1 MPYSYPQRLSAIKF
15 AFETHARLVSHNGE
29 GDVTSKFLKTY
40 ALRLQPRK
48 FTHAADWLLQ
58 SSKVSISSTLQTGEE
73 KRTKVLDCLLEI
85 AYKVVISSHNSSQ
98 RPTYL

>member
-1 MPYSYPQRLSAIKF
+1 MPYSYPQRLNAIKF
-15 AFETHARLVSHNGE
+15 AFETHARPSHNGE

-48 FTHAADWLLQ
+48 LAHAADWLLQ

-73 KRTKVLDCLLEI
+73 KRTKVLDCLPEI
-85 AYKVVISSHNSSQ
+85 AYKVVLSSHNSSQ
-98 RPTYL
+98 RSTCL